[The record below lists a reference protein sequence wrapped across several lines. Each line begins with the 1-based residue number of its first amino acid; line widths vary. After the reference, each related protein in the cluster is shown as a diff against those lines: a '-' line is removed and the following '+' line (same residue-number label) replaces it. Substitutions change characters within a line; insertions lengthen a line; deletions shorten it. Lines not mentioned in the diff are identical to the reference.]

1 MKTVLLEVKTGP
13 DADRFFGS
21 TSKQNFSETILDLLE
36 NYGYEDLPN
45 LILRSKIL
53 REYSTDKLIYI
64 LNEKLSEYK

>member
-1 MKTVLLEVKTGP
+1 MKTGP
-13 DADRFFGS
+13 DADLFFGS
-21 TSKQNFSETILDLLE
+21 TSKQNFAETILDLLE

-64 LNEKLSEYK
+64 LNEKFTEYE